1 MSNLFKTLMMGI
13 IVVTFS
19 GCGSL
24 FYETNKALQVESGM
38 TKEEVT
44 TLMGKPTHRSF
55 DDYQEQWE
63 YKSLTN
69 SGREYKVSIIT
80 FKKGRVVSMDSF
92 SEPAPAA
99 PNNSNVGVIVGP
111 GPVVIPAKPNRFEQF
126 YNNVKS
132 EPFKDGRFKVLR
144 IGVTNGRFTCAEV
157 AQMMNIFSFDDD
169 KLDVLYIMGPH
180 IYDFENF
187 KVVLKA
193 LTFLSSKEK
202 AENYIEGIINK
213 RR

>member
-1 MSNLFKTLMMGI
+1 MSNLFKTLMIGI
-13 IVVTFS
+13 IVVTFTS
-19 GCGSL
+19 CGSL

-99 PNNSNVGVIVGP
+99 PNNSNVGVIIGP
-111 GPVVIPAKPNRFEQF
+111 GPVVIPARPNRFEQL

-132 EPFKDGRFKVLR
+132 ESFKDGKLKTLR
-144 IGVTNGRFTCAEV
+144 IGVTNGSFTCAEV
-157 AQMMNIFSFDDD
+157 ARMMNLFSFDDD
-169 KLDVLYIMGPH
+169 KLEVLYIMGPY
-180 IYDFENF
+180 ICDFENF
-187 KVVLKA
+187 KQVLKA

-202 AENYIEGIINK
+202 AENYIEGIIRK
-213 RR
+213 RH